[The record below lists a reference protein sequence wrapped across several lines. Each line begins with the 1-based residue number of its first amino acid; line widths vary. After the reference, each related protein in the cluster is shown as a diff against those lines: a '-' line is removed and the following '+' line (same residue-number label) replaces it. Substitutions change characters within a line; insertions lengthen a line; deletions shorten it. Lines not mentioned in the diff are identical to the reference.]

1 MAQMFPQGDDE
12 WFMGGLAP
20 AQGDYYGSPPPP
32 PPPPP
37 GILSTGFRVK

>member
-1 MAQMFPQGDDE
+1 MFPQGDDE

-32 PPPPP
+32 L